1 MKYFKNVQSDNI
13 EIIQTSQFQPLDQD
27 ETILT
32 Y

>member
-1 MKYFKNVQSDNI
+1 MKYFKNVKSDNL
-13 EIIQTSQFQPLDQD
+13 EIVQTSQFQPLDQD